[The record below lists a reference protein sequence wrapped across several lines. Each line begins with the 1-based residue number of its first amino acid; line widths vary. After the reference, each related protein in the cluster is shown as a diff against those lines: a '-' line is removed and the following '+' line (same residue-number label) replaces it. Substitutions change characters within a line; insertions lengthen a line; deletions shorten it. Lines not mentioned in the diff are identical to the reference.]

1 MKTEVNFLSM
11 MKNERISFVIPCY
24 NSELTIESVVDE
36 INIRMNDLGYKEYEI
51 ILVNDSSK
59 DNTYSVRCRLCE
71 KNKNNKG
78 INLARNF
85 GQHSAL
91 LAGFHYVDGDYIICL
106 DDDGQMPIESIGNM
120 IEKFEEGYDVVSGL
134 YKNVH
139 QNLIRRMGSRFNS
152 YMCEILINK
161 PHDIVLNSFWGARRF
176 VIDEMVK
183 YQGAYPYIAG
193 LLLRTTNNI
202 CNIEVEHRDRT
213 VGESGYSFFKLIK
226 LWMNGF
232 TAFSEKPLR
241 FASFCGLFCSVIGLF
256 FAIFTVIRKIL
267 NPAILTGY
275 SSLIA
280 VILFIGGII
289 MMLLG
294 MLGEYIG
301 RMYICM
307 NQAPQYV
314 IRDMKNIE

>member
-1 MKTEVNFLSM
+1 MNAAKD
-11 MKNERISFVIPCY
+11 KKISFVIPCY
-24 NSELTIESVVDE
+24 NSELTIEAVIDE
-36 INIRMNDLGYKEYEI
+36 IHTRMVDLGYSEYEVV
-51 ILVNDSSK
+51 LVNDCSA
-59 DNTYSVRCRLCE
+59 DNTYAVICKLCE
-71 KNKNNKG
+71 KYSYIKG
-78 INLARNF
+78 INLAKNF

-91 LAGFHYVDGDYIICL
+91 LAGFHYVKGDYIICL
-106 DDDGQMPIESIGNM
+106 DDDGQMPLESIGEM
-120 IEKFEEGYDVVSGL
+120 IEKFEEGYDVVSGI

-139 QNLIRRMGSRFNS
+139 QSLIRRLGSRFNS

-161 PHDIVLNSFWGARRF
+161 PHDIVLNSFWGAKRF
-176 VIDEMVK
+176 VTDEMVK

-202 CNIEVEHRDRT
+202 CNIEVEHRDRM

-241 FASFCGLFCSVIGLF
+241 FASFCGFFCSMIGLF
-256 FAIFTVIRKIL
+256 FAVFTVIRKLI

-314 IRDMKNIE
+314 IRETKNIE